1 MKKRKPIMRASSVLY
16 ACLIYLL
23 LYLPIIVV
31 IWFSF
36 NTSKL
41 NVTFDGF
48 TLEWYVKMW
57 SNKGLM
63 DAFKNSMILAL
74 VTTLASVFVGTLASV
89 GMYRYSFKGK
99 GIIDSLLYIP
109 IVIPELILGLALLLF
124 FNFFK
129 IELGMLTLI
138 IAHVTFSL
146 PFVVITVR
154 SRMAGF
160 DRSVEEA
167 AMDLGASSFRTFY
180 KVTLP
185 IIAPGV
191 MSGAMLALTLSLD
204 DVIVSFFTTGSKSMT
219 LPVKIYGMVRTGVSP
234 DVNALSTLMIL
245 GTVLIMMLM
254 NLFNKRAEER
264 IKGKS
269 ENIER
274 ENQPQVPTEQITNY

>member
-48 TLEWYVKMW
+48 TLEWYVKIW

-63 DAFKNSMILAL
+63 DAFKNSMIIAL
-74 VTTLASVFVGTLASV
+74 VTTLASIFVGTLASV

-269 ENIER
+269 GNIER
-274 ENQPQVPTEQITNY
+274 ENQPQAPTEQVTNY

>member
-63 DAFKNSMILAL
+63 DAFKNSMIIAL
-74 VTTLASVFVGTLASV
+74 VTTLASIFVGTLASV

-274 ENQPQVPTEQITNY
+274 ENQPQAPTEQVTNY

>member
-1 MKKRKPIMRASSVLY
+1 
-16 ACLIYLL
+16 
-23 LYLPIIVV
+23 
-31 IWFSF
+31 
-36 NTSKL
+36 
-41 NVTFDGF
+41 
-48 TLEWYVKMW
+48 
-57 SNKGLM
+57 
-63 DAFKNSMILAL
+63 
-74 VTTLASVFVGTLASV
+74 
-89 GMYRYSFKGK
+89 
-99 GIIDSLLYIP
+99 
-109 IVIPELILGLALLLF
+109 
-124 FNFFK
+124 
-129 IELGMLTLI
+129 
-138 IAHVTFSL
+138 
-146 PFVVITVR
+146 
-154 SRMAGF
+154 
-160 DRSVEEA
+160 
-167 AMDLGASSFRTFY
+167 MDLGASSFRTFY

-254 NLFNKRAEER
+254 NLFNKRADER